1 MKPNIDYGV
10 YLITDT
16 RLCGG
21 RDLLDVVREA
31 VLGGVSVVQFREK
44 ECGPNE
50 FIDQAAR
57 LKELLD
63 SYNVPLIV
71 NDRVEAALRIG
82 AHGVHIGQEDM
93 AYADARRL
101 LGPDAVIGLTV
112 KTLEQVV
119 AAEGLDVDYLGVGPI
134 FATDTKPDAGRSW
147 GMDGLSR
154 AAGLSRHK
162 IIAIGSMNS
171 ENAGPAIRAGAHGV
185 AAVSAICAASSP
197 KDAARSLRRA
207 VDAARRQEETP

>member
-1 MKPNIDYGV
+1 MKPDIDYGV
-10 YLITDT
+10 YLVTDT

-31 VLGGVSVVQFREK
+31 VLGGVTVVQFREK
-44 ECGPNE
+44 ECGSSE
-50 FIDQAAR
+50 FIDRAAR

-63 SYNVPLIV
+63 AHGVPLIV
-71 NDRVEAALRIG
+71 NDRVEEALKIG
-82 AHGVHIGQEDM
+82 AHGVHIGQGDM

-101 LGPDAVIGLTV
+101 LGSDAVIGLTV
-112 KTLEQVV
+112 KTLGQVIE
-119 AAEGLDVDYLGVGPI
+119 AETWDVDYLGVGPI
-134 FATDTKPDAGRSW
+134 FQTDTKTDAGESW

-154 AAGLSRHK
+154 VAGLSRHK
-162 IIAIGSMNS
+162 IIAIGSMNF

-185 AAVSAICAASSP
+185 AVVSAICAASSP

-207 VDAARRQEETP
+207 VDKARGRGKRQ